1 MAGEHTYT
9 FILKNETGG
18 DGVESPISGNLNS
31 PTTSNAKT
39 GGFLS
44 KSQAKAFGAGMVV
57 YHQVKS
63 FATQI
68 VSHEISIT
76 SLKTGQNELQQRA
89 QFNYDV
95 GMRVLNAGESI
106 LVGAAVGGLP
116 GAVAGLALSLTHTVI
131 DISQRQQDL
140 DLKRSLE
147 QIQVRENVIRAGG
160 GRRNV

>member
-1 MAGEHTYT
+1 MADHTYT
-9 FILKNETGG
+9 FILKNATGG
-18 DGVESPISGNLNS
+18 GLDSPISGDTQSTTTNS
-31 PTTSNAKT
+31 AKT
-39 GGFLS
+39 EGFLT

-68 VSHEISIT
+68 ASHEVSII

-95 GMRVLNAGESI
+95 GMKVLNAGESI

-116 GAVAGLALSLTHTVI
+116 GAVAGLALSLTHTIV
-131 DISQRQQDL
+131 DITQKAQDL
-140 DLKRSLE
+140 NLRKDLEAVQIRASL
-147 QIQVRENVIRAGG
+147 IRAGG